1 MNPTMTGL
9 IELQRV
15 DDEIFQV
22 KRHRDEIAAN
32 LARLGTLLTR
42 MEAGLAEKREKLAE
56 ASRFHADKR
65 LDHETNQERLAASKT
80 RSLGISRSKEYA
92 ALTKEVE
99 HLRKRQQEDE
109 QQLAELSTSIEA
121 YRTAISEEEGKLAD
135 IKAEVAREQEVSEVR
150 VREFEVLIGRVSA
163 RRAELEGKLPRE
175 IAGRYN
181 RVLERRDGTA
191 VVLAIRGRCTGCNMS
206 TPPQIWVKIQLGHDI
221 FQCASCQRFLY
232 YSVEEAA
239 AVHAAQS

>member
-22 KRHRDEIAAN
+22 KRQRDEIAAN

-42 MEAGLAEKREKLAE
+42 MEAGLTEKREKLAE
-56 ASRFHADKR
+56 ASRFYADKR
-65 LDHETNQERLAASKT
+65 LDHEANQERLASSKT
-80 RSLGISRSKEYA
+80 RSMGISRSKEFA
-92 ALTKEVE
+92 ALSKEVE

-109 QQLAELSTSIEA
+109 QQLGELSTSIEA
-121 YRTAISEEEGKLAD
+121 YRTAIADEEAKLAE

-150 VREFEVLIGRVSA
+150 VREFEALIGRVSA
-163 RRAELEGKLPRE
+163 KRSELEGKLPRE

-181 RVLERRDGTA
+181 RVLERRDGLA
-191 VVLAIRGRCTGCNMS
+191 VVLTVRGRCTGCNMAA
-206 TPPQIWVKIQLGHDI
+206 PPQIWVKIQLGREI

-232 YSVEEAA
+232 YNVEEAA
-239 AVHAAQS
+239 AVHAAQP